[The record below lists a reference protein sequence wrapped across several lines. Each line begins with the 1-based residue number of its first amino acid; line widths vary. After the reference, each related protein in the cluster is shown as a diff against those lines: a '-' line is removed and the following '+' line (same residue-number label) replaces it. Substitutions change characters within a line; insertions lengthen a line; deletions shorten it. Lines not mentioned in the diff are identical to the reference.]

1 MQQPAVRDDPEETGV
16 KYLFLL
22 YGDPTNDPTDP
33 ETIQAE
39 IDTYWA
45 YDKLLEDA
53 GVFLDSQALQG
64 TETATTVRVGGN
76 GDHTV
81 TDGPFAETRE
91 ILGGYYLVDLPDLD
105 TAIGWA
111 ARCPAALR
119 GTVEIRP
126 ILEFERP

>member
-1 MQQPAVRDDPEETGV
+1 M

-22 YGDPTNDPTDP
+22 YGDPASDPTDP
-33 ETIQAE
+33 AVIQAE

-53 GVFLDSQALQG
+53 GALLDSQALQG
-64 TETATTVRVGGN
+64 TETATTVRVGGA
-76 GDHTV
+76 GDRTV

-126 ILEFERP
+126 ILEFEKP